1 MKKEGGKIKKAGA
14 GRWRFPPF
22 AFCLLP
28 FAFIG
33 LGLPVLAQT
42 NSAVG
47 MPSAEANDGARRFNI
62 QEYRVSGG
70 TQLPTNILAGVFAP
84 YTGTNRS
91 EDDLVKAASDLQ
103 RAYRAQGYPAM
114 SISVAGGQTTNG
126 ILTLNVFFAA
136 SPQILVSGRHY
147 ASAVSTPPT
156 LPAAELP
163 QPQNNTI
170 PTGAA
175 TNTAPAAAAET
186 AAVATVA
193 ATNAV
198 PAPTNA
204 GPRFRVD
211 NYLVRGNSILSPGE
225 VSGIFTN
232 VPGAFGTN
240 VTVDA
245 ILKAAGN
252 LQTAYRDRGY
262 LTVVVG
268 LPPQK
273 LTNAEVNVKV
283 TEAPLVAINVQNEG
297 AHYFSSNNVM
307 RALPDLHTNMLLNSK
322 IFQSELDLANQNRDR
337 QIYPTVGPGPQP
349 GTSELTLGV
358 KDRLPWHAR
367 LELNNDQSTPGT
379 PELRVNFNTEYDN
392 LWDLEHQVG
401 LQYSFS
407 PEQSKAGNDYV
418 QVPFDE
424 PLVANYSAY
433 YRLPLGGYP
442 SVQNQV
448 EAHPG
453 NFGYN
458 EATHQFNLPP
468 STGRPELTFFASRS
482 VSDSGVQKGPTG
494 YAVPPAAF
502 TNNGVVYNPLSYTT
516 NSAGENIILNE
527 DVGGKLVW
535 PLPQIGKMALTFSFG
550 ADYKV
555 FKQTSYNTNENNFVL
570 QYTDQQGNLQTINSY
585 VPQGYP
591 PAYTSLYY
599 LPLNAGFN
607 GSVADKLGT
616 TFFNSQVNFNVL
628 PGFSDDADFA
638 RVSGVNPAKANYVTL
653 QLGADRVQAL
663 PGNWS
668 VKLHADGQWAN
679 GTLFSDEQ
687 YAMGGA
693 MGVRGYQD
701 GAAYGDE
708 GWRVMVE
715 PQTPPIQLGMFGNQ
729 GSAEPCWVRGSV
741 FMDYGQLYAMDG
753 NYFAQY
759 VSYRGLPAGS
769 VPNNPSR
776 LSFWGTGW
784 SITANIGSHL
794 DARLTMAFP
803 LVDPAGRPGFQPDHH
818 MQINFGIGGQF

>member
-1 MKKEGGKIKKAGA
+1 MKKEEGKIKKAGA

-22 AFCLLP
+22 AFCLFH

-33 LGLPVLAQT
+33 LALPVLAQT
-42 NSAVG
+42 NSAPEV
-47 MPSAEANDGARRFNI
+47 PNAETSDGTRHFNI
-62 QEYRVSGG
+62 QEYHVSGG
-70 TQLPTNILAGVFAP
+70 AQLPTNILAGIFAP
-84 YTGTNRS
+84 YIGTNRS
-91 EDDLVKAASDLQ
+91 VDDLVKAASELQ

-114 SISVAGGQTTNG
+114 SISVAGGQITNG
-126 ILTLNVFFAA
+126 IVTLNVFYAP

-147 ASAVSTPPT
+147 ASAASAPPA
-156 LPAAELP
+156 LPAAEPSRP
-163 QPQNNTI
+163 QINPI
-170 PTGAA
+170 ATGVA
-175 TNTAPAAAAET
+175 TNIDTAAAAGT
-186 AAVATVA
+186 VVATAA

-211 NYLVRGNSILSPGE
+211 NYLVAGNSILSPE
-225 VSGIFTN
+225 EISGVFTN
-232 VPGAFGTN
+232 VPAAFGTN

-262 LTVVVG
+262 MTVVVG

-379 PELRVNFNTEYDN
+379 PDLRVNFSTEYDN

-407 PEQSKAGNDYV
+407 PEQFKTGNDYV

-424 PLVANYSAY
+424 PLVSSYSAY

-442 SVQNQV
+442 SMQDRVNG
-448 EAHPG
+448 HRG
-453 NFGYN
+453 SFGYN

-468 STGRPELTFFASRS
+468 STGRPELTLYASRS
-482 VSDSGVQKGPTG
+482 VSDTGVQQGPTG
-494 YAVPPAAF
+494 FASPPGTF
-502 TNNGVVYNPLSYTT
+502 TNNGVVYTPLAYTT
-516 NSAGENIILNE
+516 NSAGENITLDE

-535 PLPQIGKMALTFSFG
+535 PLPQTGRMALTFSFG

-555 FKQTSYNTNENNFVL
+555 FQQTSYNTNENNFML

-591 PAYTSLYY
+591 PVYTSLYY
-599 LPLNAGFN
+599 LPLNAGLS

-628 PGFSDDADFA
+628 PGFSEDQDFA
-638 RVSGVNPAKANYVTL
+638 RVAPDARQNYVTV
-653 QLGADRVQAL
+653 QLGADRVQAVYKD
-663 PGNWS
+663 WS

-679 GTLFSDEQ
+679 GTLIGNEQ

-693 MGVRGYQD
+693 TGVRGYQS
-701 GAAYGDE
+701 GTAYGDM
-708 GWRVMVE
+708 GWRMVE
-715 PQTPPIQLGMFGNQ
+715 PQTPPFNLGLFGNQ
-729 GSAEPCWVRGSV
+729 GSAEACWVRGSV
-741 FMDYGQLYAMDG
+741 FMDYGQ
-753 NYFAQY
+753 
-759 VSYRGLPAGS
+759 VSLLHGEYNAAGIPPNGPVTGPLPA
-769 VPNNPSR
+769 PRSR
-776 LSFWGTGW
+776 LDFWGTGW
-784 SITANIGSHL
+784 SISANIGSHL

-803 LVDPAGRPGFQPDHH
+803 LMDPAGRPGFDPGQN
-818 MQINFGIGGQF
+818 MQIYFGIGGQF